1 MQMLAGQVSEQWIN
15 AKELAVITGLSL
27 RALRKRVY
35 NDWYEEIR
43 YVDGNGQGGKTIQI
57 GVSCLPAEIQ
67 AMIKVKGE
75 TVQSADEAYH
85 KVSEA
90 ERAVAMERLAVLKDW
105 QQTCREW
112 VGVSKADV
120 LPMFLKRH
128 GISRATLYKWDK
140 DYRDNGVTGLLP
152 SENKMGKRG
161 SYKMIPE
168 AYDYLMALYLNNK
181 KRSVAYCYRL
191 LEAKAEVEGWTL
203 PDLRTVQRIIADLP
217 EAVKMAARETSKT
230 VYDKC
235 LPYTQRDNSTVLA
248 NQVWVGDHFRCDFFV
263 KGKNGKWVRPW
274 LTAWLDMR
282 SRKFVSWMVC
292 ENPSSS
298 TIIASFAK
306 AALDPAIG
314 LPKEIYIDNGRDY
327 CSKEFAGTGHRTRKS
342 AADADK
348 VKTMLESL
356 QVDVHFALPANG
368 RAKVIEREFRVV
380 AEEICR
386 EFPTWCASKKED
398 RPENLQK
405 LLKKDL
411 PHMTV
416 TLEDAAQIMGDYFK
430 FIKNKRVTN
439 GKGRA
444 GEYPD
449 QTFEKYRMPYR
460 AAGRDVM
467 KLLLTRH
474 SQPLVVRNGQITFKK
489 KAYFAEE
496 LVLRYGEKVYIR
508 YNEDAMDSVSVWS
521 LEDRYICDARTPQ
534 ELPGVGA
541 DTEMLS
547 VEQHRKGRIKKS
559 LYENELL
566 QVARSTQTMDIKE
579 IINVYKERAVGT
591 VEPKRPDVISPLIAV
606 GQNMLPEK
614 PKPNKYENVLKF
626 LK

>member
-1 MQMLAGQVSEQWIN
+1 MLAGQVSEQWISTQQ
-15 AKELAVITGLSL
+15 LALVMGLPE
-27 RALRKRVY
+27 RTIRWRVNEQHY
-35 NDWYEEIR
+35 SQTR
-43 YVDGNGQGGKTIQI
+43 YINGIGRGGQVAQI

-67 AMIKVKGE
+67 AMIKAKGE
-75 TVQSADEAYH
+75 TLQSADEEYH

-292 ENPSSS
+292 ENPHWINRRS
-298 TIIASFAK
+298 
-306 AALDPAIG
+306 IG
-314 LPKEIYIDNGRDY
+314 SVL
-327 CSKEFAGTGHRTRKS
+327 
-342 AADADK
+342 
-348 VKTMLESL
+348 SL
-356 QVDVHFALPANG
+356 HQN
-368 RAKVIEREFRVV
+368 
-380 AEEICR
+380 
-386 EFPTWCASKKED
+386 S
-398 RPENLQK
+398 
-405 LLKKDL
+405 
-411 PHMTV
+411 
-416 TLEDAAQIMGDYFK
+416 
-430 FIKNKRVTN
+430 
-439 GKGRA
+439 
-444 GEYPD
+444 
-449 QTFEKYRMPYR
+449 
-460 AAGRDVM
+460 
-467 KLLLTRH
+467 
-474 SQPLVVRNGQITFKK
+474 VR
-489 KAYFAEE
+489 
-496 LVLRYGEKVYIR
+496 
-508 YNEDAMDSVSVWS
+508 
-521 LEDRYICDARTPQ
+521 
-534 ELPGVGA
+534 
-541 DTEMLS
+541 
-547 VEQHRKGRIKKS
+547 
-559 LYENELL
+559 
-566 QVARSTQTMDIKE
+566 
-579 IINVYKERAVGT
+579 
-591 VEPKRPDVISPLIAV
+591 
-606 GQNMLPEK
+606 
-614 PKPNKYENVLKF
+614 
-626 LK
+626 